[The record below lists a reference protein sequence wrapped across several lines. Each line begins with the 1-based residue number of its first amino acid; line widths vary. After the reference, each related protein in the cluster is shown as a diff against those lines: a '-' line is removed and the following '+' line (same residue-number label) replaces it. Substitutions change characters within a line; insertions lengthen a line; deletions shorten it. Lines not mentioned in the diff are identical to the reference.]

1 MGQELLKIIFLE
13 CLDGT
18 WLYMAPEILSLSM
31 FETGDMDIS
40 YEDIV
45 NRYCSA
51 DIYSFSLIAWLVLC
65 HCNELRPRKC
75 PQQKSIDDFLFEE
88 FLQQGS
94 IRVSEK

>member
-1 MGQELLKIIFLE
+1 
-13 CLDGT
+13 
-18 WLYMAPEILSLSM
+18 MAPEILSLSM

-65 HCNELRPRKC
+65 HCDELRPRKC

-94 IRVSEK
+94 NRVSKKNCI